1 MSWKENEME
10 AFLRNVKS
18 GVVAFSDEAT
28 LLAKE
33 AEKGEYPC
41 NDCSRKRHGP
51 ACDQM
56 NCFPYYK
63 YFQFRWRRLQ
73 RGLLQK

>member
-1 MSWKENEME
+1 MSRRDDME

-18 GVVAFSDEAT
+18 GVVPFSDEAT
-28 LLAKE
+28 LLSKE
-33 AEKGEYPC
+33 AEKGKNPC
-41 NDCSRKRHGP
+41 NDCSRKRHGLI
-51 ACDQM
+51 CSQM